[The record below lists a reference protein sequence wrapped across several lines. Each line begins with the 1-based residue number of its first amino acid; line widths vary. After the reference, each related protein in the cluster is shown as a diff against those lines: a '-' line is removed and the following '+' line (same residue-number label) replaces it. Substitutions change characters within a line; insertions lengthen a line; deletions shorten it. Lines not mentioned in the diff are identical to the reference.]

1 MNNTCFFPLR
11 SVSLARVK
19 LRAYSHPENMAA
31 QKSYRTVVLPVICRS
46 ISSVLFI
53 ISNAFATNEKGEK
66 ELVHIIHLNI
76 YDRHLKYITLLLVP
90 NGGMVGVESE

>member
-1 MNNTCFFPLR
+1 M
-11 SVSLARVK
+11 
-19 LRAYSHPENMAA
+19 
-31 QKSYRTVVLPVICRS
+31 
-46 ISSVLFI
+46 LFI

-90 NGGMVGVESE
+90 NGGMVGVESEHEFHCREKDSKLLIFREQYSFNFREKFITECHFQIE